1 MSYSAQD
8 VKTLREK
15 TGAGI
20 MDCKKSLEEA
30 NGDMKKAEELVKAR
44 GLAKA
49 EKKAD
54 RETKEGFIG
63 SYVHTN
69 GKIGVL
75 VELLCETDFV
85 GRSKEFQQLAKKIA
99 MHISVSEAKDVE

>member
-1 MSYSAQD
+1 MSFSAQD
-8 VKTLREK
+8 VKDLREK

-30 NGDMKKAEELVKAR
+30 GGDMKKAEELVKAR

-54 RETKEGFIG
+54 RETHPRGNVFHLAPLPASHQDRKAP
-63 SYVHTN
+63 
-69 GKIGVL
+69 
-75 VELLCETDFV
+75 
-85 GRSKEFQQLAKKIA
+85 QQRQQR
-99 MHISVSEAKDVE
+99 DRQR